1 MLISCEA
8 VPLIRLNT
16 VNLKQEITVQD
27 VIPFIKL
34 SGVPLAVVD

>member
-8 VPLIRLNT
+8 VPLLRL
-16 VNLKQEITVQD
+16 LKQEITVQD
-27 VIPFIKL
+27 NIPFIKL